1 MRIQSPSLPEL
12 HAFVSISRLGSL
24 ARAAQALEVTP
35 GAVSRAVARLQE
47 QFGQALLVRQGRGVA
62 LTAQG
67 QAYFEAIAPAL
78 DALEDAALQA
88 KVPLESN
95 ELRLS
100 ITPTLA
106 SHWLIPRLPDFH
118 RQHPQISLAFMPY
131 RRGEYPL
138 VASQGASLRGS
149 DGQWPAGVEA
159 DYVVGRQIVAVCR
172 PEDLQRLG
180 ELSSPRD
187 LLQLPLLFHANYPNT
202 WANWLAWL
210 GCPTQG
216 LVAAARFEQVSQ
228 LLEAAVAGMG
238 IALVQRC
245 LADQYL
251 AAGKLVIAY
260 PQCVSN
266 DRGYF
271 LCYPQ
276 ALRRSP
282 ALVAFR
288 GWVMAQGQAYEQQ
301 SSALKPKP

>member
-100 ITPTLA
+100 ITPSLA

-118 RQHPQISLAFMPY
+118 RQYPGISLAFMPY

-202 WANWLAWL
+202 WANWLAWQ
-210 GCPTQG
+210 GCPTEG

-251 AAGKLVIAY
+251 AVGKLVIAF

-271 LCYPQ
+271 LCYAQ

-288 GWVMAQGQAYEQQ
+288 NWVMAQGHAYEQQ
-301 SSALKPKP
+301 SSALKP

>member
-24 ARAAQALEVTP
+24 ARAAQALDVTP
-35 GAVSRAVARLQE
+35 SAVSRAVARLQE

-78 DALEDAALQA
+78 DALEDAALRA
-88 KVPLESN
+88 KVSLESN

-106 SHWLIPRLPDFH
+106 SHWLIPRLPDFR

-131 RRGEYPL
+131 RREEYPL

-149 DGQWPAGVEA
+149 DGNWPAGVEA

-180 ELSSPRD
+180 ELSAPRD

-238 IALVQRC
+238 IVLVQRC

-288 GWVMAQGQAYEQQ
+288 SWVIAQGQAYEQQ
-301 SSALKPKP
+301 SRP